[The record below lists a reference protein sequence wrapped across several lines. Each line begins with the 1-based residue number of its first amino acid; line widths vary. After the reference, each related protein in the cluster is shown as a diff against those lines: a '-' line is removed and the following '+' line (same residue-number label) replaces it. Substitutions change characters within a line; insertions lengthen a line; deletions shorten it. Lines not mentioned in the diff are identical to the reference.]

1 MEKDLRKELWDDSKS
16 LFIDL
21 ASIQKILGISR
32 STIYKMVK
40 DNEIPGTRAFKSNDK
55 ERYFID
61 KKKFRDAF
69 NISSPDESEE

>member
-1 MEKDLRKELWDDSKS
+1 MEKDLRRELWDDTKS

-40 DNEIPGTRAFKSNDK
+40 DKEIPGTQAFKSNDR
-55 ERYFID
+55 ERYFVD

-69 NISSPDESEE
+69 NISSPDEPGQ